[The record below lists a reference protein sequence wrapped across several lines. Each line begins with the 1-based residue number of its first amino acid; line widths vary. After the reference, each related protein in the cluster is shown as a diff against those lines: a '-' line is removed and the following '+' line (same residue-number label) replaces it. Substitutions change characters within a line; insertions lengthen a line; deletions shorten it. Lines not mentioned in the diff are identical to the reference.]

1 MLFVNVL
8 ATVLAT
14 ADVEENAAAAATF
27 VASLIDI
34 SHINFESS
42 LKYLNKERNVCYED
56 VSFTLNFH
64 LLHKYQSIIILYLIF
79 IN

>member
-42 LKYLNKERNVCYED
+42 LKYLNKD
-56 VSFTLNFH
+56 
-64 LLHKYQSIIILYLIF
+64 I
-79 IN
+79 